1 MIKTFLKNQS
11 CFELHVIMK
20 ISYKFTENKM
30 SVSKKCFFFKCLK
43 YRLSKE
49 IKLIF
54 INQRLKMRIDIMFY
68 VSNKKKWNFLWQ
80 TNNIK
85 FNFVDRC
92 PRHRN
97 QRQDDGMSSLELVLQ
112 SVQGARRTESTKHRE
127 NSTVPDH
134 FRVTVQ
140 QGNWLRNHRGFYL
153 DQQWMQWN
161 LQSGILYRYC
171 FEPPNTKELQRIRE
185 HVTCIVFFTR
195 SYEVSFYFL

>member
-1 MIKTFLKNQS
+1 M
-11 CFELHVIMK
+11 CPR
-20 ISYKFTENKM
+20 
-30 SVSKKCFFFKCLK
+30 SVFFFKMFK
-43 YRLSKE
+43 IPFIKRNKVNFHKSKTKNE
-49 IKLIF
+49 NRYNVLCIK
-54 INQRLKMRIDIMFY
+54 QK
-68 VSNKKKWNFLWQ
+68 KKKWNFLWK

-171 FEPPNTKELQRIRE
+171 YEPPNTKELQRIRE
-185 HVTCIVFFTR
+185 NVTCIVFFTR
-195 SYEVSFYFL
+195 SYEVRFFFL

>member
-1 MIKTFLKNQS
+1 MYQT
-11 CFELHVIMK
+11 
-20 ISYKFTENKM
+20 
-30 SVSKKCFFFKCLK
+30 
-43 YRLSKE
+43 
-49 IKLIF
+49 
-54 INQRLKMRIDIMFY
+54 
-68 VSNKKKWNFLWQ
+68 KKKWNFLCQ
-80 TNNIK
+80 TNIIQ

-171 FEPPNTKELQRIRE
+171 FELQTQKSCKELGKMSHVLFSSQGLIWSE
-185 HVTCIVFFTR
+185 IFLSLNQLICKNVTCFILQKQNR
-195 SYEVSFYFL
+195 SLFKTFQKSDMISFRVL

>member
-1 MIKTFLKNQS
+1 MYQT
-11 CFELHVIMK
+11 
-20 ISYKFTENKM
+20 
-30 SVSKKCFFFKCLK
+30 
-43 YRLSKE
+43 
-49 IKLIF
+49 
-54 INQRLKMRIDIMFY
+54 
-68 VSNKKKWNFLWQ
+68 KKKWNFLWK

-85 FNFVDRC
+85 INFVDRC

-171 FEPPNTKELQRIRE
+171 YEPPNTKELQRIRE
-185 HVTCIVFFTR
+185 MSHVLFSSQGLMKWDFSFSKSINLQKRNMFHFTKTK
-195 SYEVSFYFL
+195 